1 MRNLFLVTILS
12 VFALT
17 ACETTFYDPK
27 NVEDRDYT
35 TTNFTGIDISSA
47 IDVEVIPASRFNVT
61 ASGDYHDLDNLS
73 IKVRNNKLEAKCT
86 RNRWFSSRKI
96 KLFIEMPEIKSIDLS
111 GASNGKILDFS
122 NIKKILIDLSGS
134 SVLELDFPSDQ
145 ISGELSGSSD
155 LKLFKNVGKVDLEL
169 SGASNLYAFEA
180 NTITTY
186 LDLSGASEANI
197 SVKDFLKVDA
207 SGASTVRYKGSPNI
221 EKKVSG
227 SSKVIQY

>member
-12 VFALT
+12 VFVLT
-17 ACETTFYDPK
+17 ACETPFYDPQ
-27 NVEDRDYT
+27 NIEDREYSA
-35 TTNFTGIDISSA
+35 TNFTGIDIGSA
-47 IDVEVIPASRFNVT
+47 IEVEVISAATFNVT

-86 RNRWFSSRKI
+86 RNRWFSNRKI

-111 GASNGKILDFS
+111 GASDGKILDFS
-122 NIKKILIDLSGS
+122 NAKKISIDLSGS
-134 SVLELDFPSDQ
+134 SELELDFPAEQ
-145 ISGELSGSSD
+145 IYGEISGASD
-155 LKLFKNVGKVDLEL
+155 LKLLKNVGMVDLEL

-180 NTITTY
+180 NTNTSF